1 MSTQPIEVIIF
12 DKSYRIESPVNEQET
27 LKQAAKY
34 LDEKMKEIRQSAR
47 GLEGERVAVL
57 AALNICHELFEN
69 KKQNDMAQKMGQ
81 ALQMLT
87 GKIDKALAQTN

>member
-34 LDEKMKEIRQSAR
+34 LDERMKEIRQSAR

-87 GKIDKALAQTN
+87 GKIDKALAKTN

>member
-1 MSTQPIEVIIF
+1 MSTQPIDVIIF
-12 DKSYRIESPVNEQET
+12 DKSYRIEAPTNEQET

-34 LDEKMKEIRQSAR
+34 LEKMKEIRQAAR
-47 GLEGERVAVL
+47 GLEAERVAVL

-69 KKQNDMAQKMGQ
+69 KKQSDMAQKMGQ

-87 GKIDKALAQTN
+87 GKIDKALA

>member
-1 MSTQPIEVIIF
+1 MSTQPIDVVIF
-12 DKSYRIESPVNEQET
+12 DKTYRIESPSEEQET

-34 LDEKMKEIRQSAR
+34 LDEKMKEIRQAAR

-87 GKIDKALAQTN
+87 GKIDKALAKTN

>member
-1 MSTQPIEVIIF
+1 MSTQAIEVMIF
-12 DKSYRIESPVNEQET
+12 DKSYRIEAPISEQET

-34 LDEKMKEIRQSAR
+34 LDEKMKEIRQAAR
-47 GLEGERVAVL
+47 GLEAERVAVL

-69 KKQNDMAQKMGQ
+69 KKQNDMAQKMEQ

-87 GKIDKALAQTN
+87 GKIDKALAQ

>member
-69 KKQNDMAQKMGQ
+69 KKQNDMAQKMSQ